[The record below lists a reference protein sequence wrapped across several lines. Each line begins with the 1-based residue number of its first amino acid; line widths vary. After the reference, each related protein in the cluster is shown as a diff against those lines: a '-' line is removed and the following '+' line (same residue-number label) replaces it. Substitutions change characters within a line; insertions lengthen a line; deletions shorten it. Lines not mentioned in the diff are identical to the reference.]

1 MQENRENRSNSLKKY
16 KHILWLLIFCA
27 VLILAKS
34 KAGERLAAVFS
45 GRENQKE
52 TTIVI
57 DAGHGGKDPGKV
69 GVSGVLEKDINLAIA
84 MKLRTCLEQDGIRV
98 VMTRETDAGLY
109 SENAQNKKREDMEAR
124 VRMIEDAEPVLTVSI
139 HQNSYPT
146 GDCKGAQM
154 FYYKD
159 SEESKKLAEILQKK
173 FPELLQ
179 DGNKRQAKA
188 NSDYYLLRKTADPIV
203 IAECGFLSNAT
214 EEALLASEEYQERVA
229 EVLYQG
235 IMQYVSE
242 TTKQE

>member
-1 MQENRENRSNSLKKY
+1 
-16 KHILWLLIFCA
+16 
-27 VLILAKS
+27 
-34 KAGERLAAVFS
+34 VFS

-173 FPELLQ
+173 FPELSQ